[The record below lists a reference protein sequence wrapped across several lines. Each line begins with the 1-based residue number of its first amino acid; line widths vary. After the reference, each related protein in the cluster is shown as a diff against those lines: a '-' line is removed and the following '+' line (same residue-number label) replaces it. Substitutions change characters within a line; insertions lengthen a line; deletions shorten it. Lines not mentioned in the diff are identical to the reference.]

1 MNYPFT
7 AKKSLRRL
15 SLALIA
21 ALMLASLTGCS
32 LLPSGQTEAP
42 TEPPTEMQTE
52 PPTQA
57 PTAAPTEP
65 PTEAPKE
72 NIAIVK
78 EQLGMRNSPSA
89 GARIKAQLD
98 AGEEVEVTRVEFIDP
113 ITWAFVY
120 YEPLGT
126 SGWIEVEQLDM
137 TNVTLSAGSTDTP
150 AGSDSTTGA
159 TTPTE
164 ATTATTPTTA
174 PIVDK
179 ITGTSAGTTPANAKY
194 GVVTASEL
202 NIRQSASQSADRVG
216 SYSYG
221 DRIAVLESSNGW
233 GRTDKGW
240 ISLSYVYMDGDTG
253 SKTASGTVTATQLN
267 VRSGPGTTYEVV
279 KSLSQG
285 ANVQVLEQVT
295 IGTTTWGYVSG
306 GWASMEYINTG
317 ATGTIGGTTGTAT
330 TGNAVITGTNVNIRA
345 GAGTSYQVV
354 GSKNMG
360 DVVTILETATAE
372 GYTWGRTDLG
382 WICMNYVRMS

>member
-21 ALMLASLTGCS
+21 ALMLVSLTGCS

-42 TEPPTEMQTE
+42 TEPPTEIETE
-52 PPTQA
+52 APTAA

-78 EQLGMRNSPSA
+78 EQLGMRNSPSV
-89 GARIKAQLD
+89 GARVKVELD

-113 ITWAFVY
+113 KTWAFVY
-120 YEPLGT
+120 YEPLGAN
-126 SGWIEVEQLDM
+126 GWIEVEQLDM
-137 TNVTLSAGSTDTP
+137 SNVTLSTGSTDTP
-150 AGSDSTTGA
+150 ASSGTDVTTA
-159 TTPTE
+159 TTE
-164 ATTATTPTTA
+164 ATAATTPTTA
-174 PIVDK
+174 PVVDK
-179 ITGTSAGTTPANAKY
+179 ITGSSATTNANAKY

-216 SYSYG
+216 FYTYG

-267 VRSGPGTTYEVV
+267 VRSGPGTNYEVV
-279 KSLSQG
+279 KSLTQG
-285 ANVQVLEQVT
+285 ANVQVLEQIT

-317 ATGTIGGTTGTAT
+317 ATGTVGGTTGTTT
-330 TGNAVITGTNVNIRA
+330 TGSAVITGTNVNIRA
-345 GAGTSYQVV
+345 GAGTSYQTV
-354 GSKNMG
+354 GTKNMG

-382 WICMNYVRMS
+382 WICMNYVRMN